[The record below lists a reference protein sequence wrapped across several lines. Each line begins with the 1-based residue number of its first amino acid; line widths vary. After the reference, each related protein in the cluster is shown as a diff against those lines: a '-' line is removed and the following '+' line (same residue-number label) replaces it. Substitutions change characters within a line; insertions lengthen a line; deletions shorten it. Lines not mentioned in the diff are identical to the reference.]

1 MTRRRLPAKTFRHPL
16 VPVPALLVLFFLFTA
31 CGDDGTGAETGTAV
45 TVEGVITRFDG
56 TPAPGLHAHLVYGTL
71 VAPVPVDVDESGD
84 GGAYSVSG
92 QVPEAQCVSTQIWV
106 MASET
111 FHAGFETLTRQA
123 VGQCGTVSLDIE
135 LPDTGP
141 GF

>member
-1 MTRRRLPAKTFRHPL
+1 
-16 VPVPALLVLFFLFTA
+16 
-31 CGDDGTGAETGTAV
+31 
-45 TVEGVITRFDG
+45 
-56 TPAPGLHAHLVYGTL
+56 
-71 VAPVPVDVDESGD
+71 VDESGD

-92 QVPEAQCVSTQIWV
+92 QVPDAQCGSVQIWV

-111 FHAGFETLTRQA
+111 FHAGFETLTRQV
-123 VGQCGTVSLDIE
+123 VGQCGTVSQDIE